1 MTMNRRTLLLGAGA
15 LALSFTIAAGH
26 ARPDGDEIVVIVNKS
41 NGVGPMNRSQLSTL
55 FKARSSEFPGGGR
68 ATAVNLPPENSTRQD
83 FDLSVL
89 GMRPDEVER
98 FWLDSKIR
106 SGVGSPRKLTGAAA
120 MVRFVGSD
128 ETAIGYVPASDAR
141 DAGGSLRIVARIRQG
156 QVIAP

>member
-1 MTMNRRTLLLGAGA
+1 MTMNRRTLLIGAVA
-15 LALSFTIAAGH
+15 LALSLTVAARH
-26 ARPDGDEIVVIVNKS
+26 ASADGDEIVVIVNKS

-68 ATAVNLPPENSTRQD
+68 ATAVNLPPENPARQD

-89 GMRPDEVER
+89 GMRPDEIER

-120 MVRFVGSD
+120 MVRFVSSE